1 MSNKKKIIG
10 IIVLVVLIIAVTVT
24 IILIK
29 NNSDKKMKDYEI
41 EEIAEKEYKYFI
53 LYANSKYGVMDT
65 NGNILETGK
74 LNFNNL
80 TELVETSN
88 TLGRRMEF
96 SVVGNQQPNID
107 PTEIDAAK
115 AEEVIVM
122 GPFGTRA
129 PTLYAVLGISICAIL
144 ITGVVIIKKKVLK

>member
-65 NGNILETGK
+65 NGNILIEAKYDKVVIPNSKKAVFICSNEGDERNK
-74 LNFNNL
+74 IFN
-80 TELVETSN
+80 E
-88 TLGRRMEF
+88 
-96 SVVGNQQPNID
+96 
-107 PTEIDAAK
+107 K
-115 AEEVIVM
+115 AEEIFNVYDNVEEIELEGLVTSL
-122 GPFGTRA
+122 P
-129 PTLYAVLGISICAIL
+129 YE
-144 ITGVVIIKKKVLK
+144 KNVLK

>member
-1 MSNKKKIIG
+1 
-10 IIVLVVLIIAVTVT
+10 
-24 IILIK
+24 
-29 NNSDKKMKDYEI
+29 
-41 EEIAEKEYKYFI
+41 
-53 LYANSKYGVMDT
+53 
-65 NGNILETGK
+65 
-74 LNFNNL
+74 
-80 TELVETSN
+80 
-88 TLGRRMEF
+88 MEF